1 MMLCSCVETPKY
13 TPAYELDGKLIIN
26 EIVPGTG
33 ESGSSWVEVVNISSS
48 DTKIAGL
55 RLLVTDDYYY
65 RYVLYEAPDVVLT
78 SGERLMISTVDGSL
92 QAALKADK
100 LEEVALAAGNDSII
114 ALVDVKAMSASLGI
128 PASGGSWSRIPDL
141 KGEFILTETATPA
154 EVNYKF
160 VPRKIDGMKLNEISL
175 SGNWVELVNSASG
188 LLEID
193 EMALFKTNSLG
204 QRSKIYQCS
213 IPSIKGGARLVV
225 ETDLSDLK
233 RLELVSNEG
242 KTVDAFS
249 QDSLAQ
255 AGVPA
260 SDGSYS
266 RLPDITGKWYVCG
279 AATKDAVNSDVTK
292 DLTGLVIN
300 EFCPSGKWVEIFNTT
315 VRTLNAKGASLTVGG
330 SVIATLSSDMAPG
343 ARLVFDCNSSS
354 SDIVLKDSAG
364 KTIDTFSA
372 SSPKDGLVPDASGSW
387 SRIPDGS
394 DWFTVKTSSRNE
406 SNYGIVKGNRTGIWV
421 SQSSTPS
428 VENAMDQFVKKGI
441 GHIFLHEWCF
451 KNYESMMPAIF
462 AKAEKLGVTV
472 HIWLQCFWWNDNQGV
487 NGWRSPVI
495 DSLQCYDQ
503 ALFDD
508 ILGEKRASKYVRA
521 GAKGIHF
528 DYIRYGGTAYKH
540 DYPDKGVTGVGSIN
554 EFLRQADER
563 LRGINPDLIL
573 SAALMAEKN
582 SEHYYGQRPEDMGQ
596 VLDIL
601 IPMIYRHSSE
611 IGPTTC
617 RSLADH
623 FATEGYPAECW
634 AGTQTYDKN
643 SSSLPAGDIYYDC
656 HIYDGSKAKGV
667 VLFRYGLG
675 NLPSLLDLKLADQ

>member
-1 MMLCSCVETPKY
+1 MLCSCVDTPRY

-55 RLLVTDDYYY
+55 KLLVTDDYYY
-65 RYVLYEAPDVVLT
+65 RFVLYEAPDAVLAA
-78 SGERLMISTVDGSL
+78 GERLIVSTADGTL
-92 QAALKADK
+92 QAALKAGK
-100 LEEVALAAGNDSII
+100 LEEVALAAGNDSIV
-114 ALVDVKAMSASLGI
+114 ALVDVKAMSASLGV

-141 KGEFILTETATPA
+141 TGDFIVTETATPDA
-154 EVNYKF
+154 VNYKF
-160 VPRKIDGMKLNEISL
+160 VPHKIDGMRLNEMSL
-175 SGNWVELVNSASG
+175 SGNWVELVNSSSG
-188 LLEID
+188 QLEIN
-193 EMALFKTNSLG
+193 EMTLYKTTSAG
-204 QRSKIYQCS
+204 QRQKIYQCDL
-213 IPSIKGGARLVV
+213 PALKGGGRIVV
-225 ETDLSDLK
+225 DADLSDMK

-255 AGVPA
+255 AGTPA
-260 SDGSYS
+260 AEGSYS
-266 RLPDITGKWYVCG
+266 RLPDLSGRWYVSG
-279 AATKDAVNSDVTK
+279 AATKNAINNDSTA

-300 EFCPSGKWVEIFNTT
+300 EYSPSGKWVEILNTT
-315 VRTLNAKGASLTVGG
+315 VRTIRSKGASITAGDK
-330 SVIATLSSDMAPG
+330 VIATLDSDMEPG
-343 ARLVFDCNSSS
+343 ARKVFEFNSSS
-354 SDIVLKDSAG
+354 SEIIMKAPSG
-364 KTIDTFSA
+364 KVIDTFSP
-372 SSPKDGLVPDASGSW
+372 SSSKDGLVPDASGSW

-394 DWFTVKTSSRNE
+394 DWYAVRTSSRE
-406 SNYGIVKGNRTGIWV
+406 SANYGIIKGNRTGIWV

-428 VENAMDQFVKKGI
+428 VEKVMDQFVKMGI

-451 KNYESMMPAIF
+451 KNYGHLMPAIF
-462 AKAEKLGVTV
+462 EKAERLGVTI
-472 HIWLQCFWWNDNQGV
+472 HIWLQCFWWNDNKGV

-508 ILGEKRASKYVRA
+508 ILGENRASKYVKA

-528 DYIRYGGTAYKH
+528 DYIRYGGTAYRH
-540 DYPDKGVTGVGSIN
+540 DFPEKGVTGVGSIN

-582 SEHYYGQRPEDMGQ
+582 SERYYGQRPEDMGQ

-643 SSSLPAGDIYYDC
+643 SASLSADNIYYDC
-656 HIYDGSKAKGV
+656 HIYDGSQAKGV

-675 NLPSLLDLKLADQ
+675 SLPSLLDLKLADQ